1 MIRKRA
7 KKNLNFLDRLIL
19 LLNII
24 ASLALLISYL
34 ASIVDPRK
42 IWQLAFFGLAY
53 PGLLLINIFILFYW
67 ILRKKLWV
75 LIPICC
81 ILIGW
86 NVLLNNVSFRS
97 GTKDGP
103 KESSDQIR
111 VMTYNVHNFKRFGE
125 KNDKSTK
132 NDILGIIKLEQP
144 DVICFQ
150 EFYTRRQ
157 GEFAIRD
164 SLKKILKSNYYYFQP
179 VSLNQYEAIGMAI
192 FSKLPI
198 VQQGVVPFKDSS
210 SSNQCLYTDLK
221 KGKRLFRVYNVHLQS
236 INFKPEDYSYLDS
249 VSTKGKT
256 DMHSSRRIGSKLKQ
270 AFLKRSEQV
279 ILVKNHAQQSAYP
292 YLIAGDFN
300 DTPASFAVNQ
310 MAAGIQNAFREKG
323 SGFSKTYNGMFPN
336 YQIDYIM
343 ATTAFQVV
351 NYKVLEKKLS
361 DHYPVRSDLFLK

>member
-1 MIRKRA
+1 MIRKKAR
-7 KKNLNFLDRLIL
+7 KNLNFWDRLVL
-19 LLNII
+19 LLNMV

-53 PGLLLINIFILFYW
+53 PGLLLVNLIILFYW
-67 ILRKKLWV
+67 VLRKKNWV
-75 LIPICC
+75 LLPLSC

-103 KESSDQIR
+103 KQSADQIR
-111 VMTYNVHNFKRFGE
+111 VMTYNVHNFKRFGA

-132 NDILGIIKLEQP
+132 DDILNIIKMEQP
-144 DVICFQ
+144 DIICFQ

-164 SLKKILKSNYYYFQP
+164 SLRKILNSNYYYFQP
-179 VSLNQYEAIGMAI
+179 VSLNKYEAIGMAI

-198 VQQGVVPFKDSS
+198 VKQGLVPFKDSHS
-210 SSNQCLYTDLK
+210 NNQCLYTDLQ

-249 VSTKGKT
+249 VSNKGKA
-256 DMHSSRRIGSKLKQ
+256 DIPGSRRIGSKLKQ

-279 ILVKNHAQQSAYP
+279 ILVKTHAQESAYP

-300 DTPASFAVNQ
+300 DTPASFAVNK
-310 MAAGIQNAFREKG
+310 MATGIQNTFREKG

-343 ATTAFQVV
+343 ASAAFQVL

-361 DHYPVRSDLFLK
+361 DHYPVRSDLLLK